1 MKIIAIATN
10 NAHIAS
16 ALNMKNEGNFY
27 MEFAKESD
35 WNDNAHPDQ
44 EVADTTT
51 LPESQAFAKVDTVSV
66 VYKGDTTSERND
78 GDDYI
83 VYKGRKWMISSD
95 KDAYKNNAH
104 YLLFQTTIDIQEVP
118 AFTYHQIGIRQGTKI
133 PNDVHTATPDTVTD
147 KGVLYAYENR
157 MAQEFTDSMKIRCS
171 FILEF

>member
-1 MKIIAIATN
+1 MDKIAVATN
-10 NAHIAS
+10 NAHVAS
-16 ALNMKNEGNFY
+16 ALNMKNEGKFY
-27 MEFAKESD
+27 MEFARESG
-35 WNDNAHPDQ
+35 WNDKNHPDQ
-44 EVADTTT
+44 EVSDVDT
-51 LPESQAFAKVDTVSV
+51 LPESQAFSKVDKVSV
-66 VYKGDTTSERND
+66 VYKGDTTSERDD
-78 GDDYI
+78 GDNYV
-83 VYKGRKWMISSD
+83 VYKGRKWMFSSD

-157 MAQEFTDSMKIRCS
+157 MEQQFTDSMKIRAS